1 MDSQSQFDFFFSKMV
16 RQDPKFN
23 SDSQLHS
30 AFFSESHCRL
40 QTFAGNFYKIR
51 FLETSSEESSDNE
64 KEIRRPGE
72 RGKSAVKEIPDDDS
86 DDANSPIEG

>member
-1 MDSQSQFDFFFSKMV
+1 MPPCQRPNAKSQAKRSPEVMKPILSWIY
-16 RQDPKFN
+16 
-23 SDSQLHS
+23 S
-30 AFFSESHCRL
+30 
-40 QTFAGNFYKIR
+40 I
-51 FLETSSEESSDNE
+51 LETSSEESSDNE

>member
-1 MDSQSQFDFFFSKMV
+1 MPETFF
-16 RQDPKFN
+16 
-23 SDSQLHS
+23 
-30 AFFSESHCRL
+30 
-40 QTFAGNFYKIR
+40 KIV

-86 DDANSPIEG
+86 DDANSPIEGYVQSDFYKKLF